1 MTPVF
6 LIPAYNPDR
15 RLVDIVVRLAAA
27 GAPVVVVADGS
38 EPGRRPVFEALD
50 PIAGVTVLRRG
61 TNRGHGAALHT
72 RLAPYLDP
80 TAAGERVVTRDAH
93 GHPVLGHSAP
103 FECHIRPPPPTTRS
117 EKGD

>member
-27 GAPVVVVADGS
+27 GAPVVVVDDGS

-50 PIAGVTVLRRG
+50 PIAGVTVLRHG
-61 TNRGHGAALHT
+61 SNCGKGAALKTGMAHICDAHGAAAGIVTLEDRKST
-72 RLAPYLDP
+72 RLNS
-80 TAAGERVVTRDAH
+80 RH
-93 GHPVLGHSAP
+93 
-103 FECHIRPPPPTTRS
+103 
-117 EKGD
+117 